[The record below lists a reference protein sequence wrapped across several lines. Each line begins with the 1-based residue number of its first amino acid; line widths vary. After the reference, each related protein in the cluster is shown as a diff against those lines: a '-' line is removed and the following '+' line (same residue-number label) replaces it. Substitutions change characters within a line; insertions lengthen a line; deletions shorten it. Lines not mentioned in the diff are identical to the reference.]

1 MRFRPLALLSAIL
14 LAGAGLPA
22 HVYAVSLDALE
33 TSSTLGQNF
42 RASVILRGSEDMTPN
57 VGCLQVSEGDSG
69 LPGLGHTRLSV
80 KPGNR
85 GWVISLRSEQRI
97 DEPALQFTLTFNC
110 YGQTYSRVYS
120 VLLDLPSDTVAAP
133 VVNDETASRQVAG
146 QAPALA
152 APRHS
157 ARRASNKGPRAAGSR
172 KKNNRKRSVD
182 TSTSAP
188 AAAPVS
194 SAERDAV
201 KLAVVTGSSAT
212 SKREAEL
219 MAQAEDQA
227 SQLRQMELRIVAL
240 QSMIEKMRVY
250 VPEADAQRLNLP
262 YAASATQASPAIA
275 TAASAAT
282 ASVVAASGATASAAA
297 ASKAA
302 ASATAPVNEST
313 SRSFDWMFW
322 VWIAAAVLGVVAFL
336 VYVVRQ
342 RRIQKQAAWGNQVT
356 EELLDSYAPVRRAEL
371 IAKMNADAD
380 AMRVHEAPVAAAPAI
395 VVEDIDTPVPSLPVA
410 REAAVEF
417 VDVQHSASAV
427 EEAQWL
433 ISHGEG
439 ERAIALLREEIRTNP
454 EQVDLWLMLFEYL
467 YTQKKNLEFVTLAH
481 RFRRQATG
489 SDAWKQ
495 VCDLGLKLDPENRLF
510 LSRNG

>member
-1 MRFRPLALLSAIL
+1 MRFRPLALTSAIL
-14 LAGAGLPA
+14 LAGAGIPA
-22 HVYAVSLDALE
+22 HVYAVSLDALD
-33 TSSTLGQNF
+33 TNSTLGQNF

-57 VGCLQVSEGDSG
+57 VGCLQVSDGDSG

-80 KPGNR
+80 KAGNS

-110 YGQTYSRVYS
+110 YGQSYSRVYS

-133 VVNDETASRQVAG
+133 VVDDSATSRPLAQR
-146 QAPALA
+146 APSPA
-152 APRHS
+152 ATRHS
-157 ARRASNKGPRAAGSR
+157 ARRASNKGSRAAGSR
-172 KKNNRKRSVD
+172 KKNNRKRNAD
-182 TSTSAP
+182 TSTLSRAAVPAP
-188 AAAPVS
+188 AG
-194 SAERDAV
+194 AERDAV

-240 QSMIEKMRVY
+240 QSMIDKMRVY

-262 YAASATQASPAIA
+262 YAASAAQATPALA
-275 TAASAAT
+275 SAASAAT
-282 ASVVAASGATASAAA
+282 ASLAAASGTTASAAV

-302 ASATAPVNEST
+302 ASAAAPVNESAP
-313 SRSFDWMFW
+313 RSFDWMLW

-380 AMRVHEAPVAAAPAI
+380 AMRVHETPAPAAVVVEELAAPVAP
-395 VVEDIDTPVPSLPVA
+395 LPVE

-454 EQVDLWLMLFEYL
+454 DQVELWLMLFEYL